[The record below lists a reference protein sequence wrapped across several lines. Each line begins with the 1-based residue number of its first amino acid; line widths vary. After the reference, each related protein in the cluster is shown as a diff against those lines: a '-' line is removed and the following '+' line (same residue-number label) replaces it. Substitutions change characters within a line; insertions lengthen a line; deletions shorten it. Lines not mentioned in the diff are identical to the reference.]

1 MEQEA
6 TLLESQAKKD
16 EIQKV
21 NAIRLKEKMIDP
33 SNVKILFKVR
43 KNRSLDLIR
52 KLAGKERS
60 TSLGKKIS
68 VPQDY
73 LDGIKTK
80 ARLYN
85 SEKDAQKKVSIAASL
100 AKAKDD

>member
-6 TLLESQAKKD
+6 TLLESQAKRN

-21 NAIRLKEKMIDP
+21 NAIRVKEKMVDP
-33 SNVKILFKVR
+33 TNVKMLCKVR
-43 KNRSLDLIR
+43 KNRSLDLKR
-52 KLAGKERS
+52 KLVGKERN

-73 LDGIKTK
+73 LDEIKTK
-80 ARLYN
+80 AQLYN
-85 SEKDAQKKVSIAASL
+85 SEKDAQKKVRIAESL